1 MITDWCL
8 SVWSFYLGQPFRMSM
23 KGVSL
28 EKPKLKADLR
38 SPRQWAPYV
47 SPNIAQT
54 FTTMV
59 DCVEEVC
66 TYQVLLFEAM
76 APLSDTL

>member
-1 MITDWCL
+1 
-8 SVWSFYLGQPFRMSM
+8 MSM

-28 EKPKLKADLR
+28 EKPRPKAQLA
-38 SPRQWAPYV
+38 SSTQWTPYV
-47 SPNIAQT
+47 SLNTAHA
-54 FTTMV
+54 FTPMA

>member
-1 MITDWCL
+1 
-8 SVWSFYLGQPFRMSM
+8 M

-28 EKPKLKADLR
+28 EKPGLKTHLR
-38 SPRQWAPYV
+38 PSGQWAPYV
-47 SPNIAQT
+47 SP
-54 FTTMV
+54 TTTQPFPPMA

>member
-1 MITDWCL
+1 
-8 SVWSFYLGQPFRMSM
+8 MSM

-28 EKPKLKADLR
+28 EKPSSKIHLGL
-38 SPRQWAPYV
+38 PRQWTPYV
-47 SPNIAQT
+47 SSTAAQN
-54 FTTMV
+54 FTPMA

-66 TYQVLLFEAM
+66 MYQVLLFEAM